1 MCLGVPGKI
10 IDIYQQ
16 GELTMGKIDFGG
28 VTREACLAYVPE
40 AQIGDYTVIH
50 VGFALH
56 LISEE
61 EAQETLSLLR
71 EIAAVGEEEPF
82 LDLGQDGNNPVQEI

>member
-10 IDIYQQ
+10 VEIYDSGGLQ
-16 GELTMGKIDFGG
+16 MGKIDFGG

-40 AQIGDYTVIH
+40 AKIGDYTVIH

-61 EAQETLSLLR
+61 EANETLELLR
-71 EIAAVGEEEPF
+71 QLAEAGEEDA
-82 LDLGQDGNNPVQEI
+82 LDLRDLPTATA